1 MRKWNLLLGG
11 IAILITIF
19 VIVQSKGIRAA
30 PPVPTPTPITSADK
44 TALQAAL
51 DAAALNNQK
60 TIPAFML
67 YKVVV
72 DHIEMGSDG
81 NTALVWMALLDPQTN
96 QPVATEPG
104 MAIGQRPDVNS
115 PWQITL
121 PTGEDWVT
129 QVQNLPDQLL
139 SKEQKT
145 LILPDQINSKD
156 ATAVDQVFSGYL
168 LPWEGGKRVWLTGSV
183 AHFTTYNSCSWV
195 NVNGDYHST
204 CRYAFDFSDGTNF
217 RLLAARGGSVIGA
230 RWTCANNDHNCL
242 NYLALEDRSTNPVT
256 TALYLHLS
264 QNSIPAALRVN
275 GTYVNQGDFIALADN
290 TGLSTGS
297 HLHFM
302 VVANRWL
309 ASGYGGTFWWGDSVD
324 ITFDDV
330 SINGGRPRLCSEAY
344 YTPQYGNQCQPAN
357 NAVGQPYDNWFI
369 SGNRGTTP
377 PTATMTGPAAYTEV
391 TSPGVTV
398 SGSAKDNTGVSRIQ
412 VIANYDNNWV
422 EVGPAITSNPFS
434 TTVDLCAA
442 GIPNGPV
449 TLGLWA
455 WDVDGSRTPLPQ
467 SPRPILKNTICPAP
481 APKCS
486 PTPNQIALYSLPDY
500 QGTCQVFGSGK
511 YNNSQF
517 SPLVDNQVAS
527 IQVGANVMGVLY
539 DGTYDAAGFKG
550 RSEAFLSSDPGLADN
565 RIGALMA
572 SSLEVRARA
581 KPAAPILRPILNRVD
596 ANGAAIPPDSNESV
610 LLIWKSD
617 YATTSIDEGG
627 TEYRAEL
634 TAPGGAKRVS
644 AWQTANTWSVGS
656 LAAGSYQWTVTAR
669 NLMGQ
674 TTAAPASFTVTAA
687 APLGGTLRQ
696 VPYSDNAQNGANGW
710 TADGLWH
717 LSVPPTMTNN
727 NTTVAWGFTTGIDYA
742 SGTVAG
748 GSLTSPPIAIPAGG
762 AQLKFRYASK
772 TETTGPYWDQRRVQ
786 VAENGAAFQ
795 DVLQLTDDP
804 LNEWQSSPV
813 IDLTPY
819 AGKTV
824 RVRFFFQI
832 VDKFYNGTAGWWI
845 DDITIAATG
854 GDTSCAEPVSNDT
867 PAGATP
873 ISLIQTI
880 DGVIC
885 PAGDVDYYRF
895 SVNAG
900 TTISVDVVAKA
911 DGSSLDPYLYL
922 IDGDGKSPL
931 AENDDIEYGVLQD
944 SHLQYT
950 IQRSGDYYLK
960 VKAYNNPGV
969 GGTNYTYRIV
979 LNGDDQPPVLNVSSP
994 GSSWIPGTAFD
1005 LQASATD
1012 QQGIARVDFY
1022 WHNPDWQFGTWD
1034 LLGSDTTPADGFKLQ
1049 FNPAGRSIAGSAITV
1064 RAYDVAGLETAYVIW
1079 NLQIDTYPPVTT
1091 MQALAAGNQS
1101 TAILLNWSGSDAET
1115 SLRSYELQVRD
1126 NGGAWVSINNAIPA
1140 QQTKLYYLGAA
1151 GHTYGFRM
1159 RGTDTAGNVEAFP
1172 AGDDAATTVASTC
1185 TADVFDI
1192 TQPGDNTAANAVVLT
1207 VGSVQEHSFC
1217 PSGDQDWTRFTA
1229 QAGVAYA
1236 VKATSLSGGAAAS
1249 IAVMDASGQTIY
1261 AQAAAGNMGLP
1272 TVLKFVAPANG
1283 EYRIRVQAYDAR
1295 LWGTDA
1301 RYALS
1306 VVPGSWQYLPAVKSV
1321 Q

>member
-1 MRKWNLLLGG
+1 M
-11 IAILITIF
+11 
-19 VIVQSKGIRAA
+19 
-30 PPVPTPTPITSADK
+30 
-44 TALQAAL
+44 
-51 DAAALNNQK
+51 
-60 TIPAFML
+60 
-67 YKVVV
+67 
-72 DHIEMGSDG
+72 
-81 NTALVWMALLDPQTN
+81 
-96 QPVATEPG
+96 
-104 MAIGQRPDVNS
+104 
-115 PWQITL
+115 
-121 PTGEDWVT
+121 
-129 QVQNLPDQLL
+129 
-139 SKEQKT
+139 
-145 LILPDQINSKD
+145 
-156 ATAVDQVFSGYL
+156 
-168 LPWEGGKRVWLTGSV
+168 
-183 AHFTTYNSCSWV
+183 
-195 NVNGDYHST
+195 
-204 CRYAFDFSDGTNF
+204 
-217 RLLAARGGSVIGA
+217 
-230 RWTCANNDHNCL
+230 
-242 NYLALEDRSTNPVT
+242 
-256 TALYLHLS
+256 
-264 QNSIPAALRVN
+264 
-275 GTYVNQGDFIALADN
+275 
-290 TGLSTGS
+290 
-297 HLHFM
+297 
-302 VVANRWL
+302 
-309 ASGYGGTFWWGDSVD
+309 
-324 ITFDDV
+324 
-330 SINGGRPRLCSEAY
+330 
-344 YTPQYGNQCQPAN
+344 
-357 NAVGQPYDNWFI
+357 
-369 SGNRGTTP
+369 
-377 PTATMTGPAAYTEV
+377 
-391 TSPGVTV
+391 
-398 SGSAKDNTGVSRIQ
+398 
-412 VIANYDNNWV
+412 
-422 EVGPAITSNPFS
+422 
-434 TTVDLCAA
+434 
-442 GIPNGPV
+442 
-449 TLGLWA
+449 
-455 WDVDGSRTPLPQ
+455 
-467 SPRPILKNTICPAP
+467 
-481 APKCS
+481 
-486 PTPNQIALYSLPDY
+486 
-500 QGTCQVFGSGK
+500 
-511 YNNSQF
+511 
-517 SPLVDNQVAS
+517 
-527 IQVGANVMGVLY
+527 
-539 DGTYDAAGFKG
+539 
-550 RSEAFLSSDPGLADN
+550 
-565 RIGALMA
+565 
-572 SSLEVRARA
+572 
-581 KPAAPILRPILNRVD
+581 
-596 ANGAAIPPDSNESV
+596 

-644 AWQTANTWSVGS
+644 DWQTANTWSVGS

-880 DGVIC
+880 NGVIC

-1005 LQASATD
+1005 LQASA
-1012 QQGIARVDFY
+1012 Y
-1022 WHNPDWQFGTWD
+1022 
-1034 LLGSDTTPADGFKLQ
+1034 
-1049 FNPAGRSIAGSAITV
+1049 
-1064 RAYDVAGLETAYVIW
+1064 
-1079 NLQIDTYPPVTT
+1079 
-1091 MQALAAGNQS
+1091 
-1101 TAILLNWSGSDAET
+1101 
-1115 SLRSYELQVRD
+1115 
-1126 NGGAWVSINNAIPA
+1126 
-1140 QQTKLYYLGAA
+1140 
-1151 GHTYGFRM
+1151 
-1159 RGTDTAGNVEAFP
+1159 
-1172 AGDDAATTVASTC
+1172 
-1185 TADVFDI
+1185 
-1192 TQPGDNTAANAVVLT
+1192 
-1207 VGSVQEHSFC
+1207 
-1217 PSGDQDWTRFTA
+1217 
-1229 QAGVAYA
+1229 
-1236 VKATSLSGGAAAS
+1236 
-1249 IAVMDASGQTIY
+1249 
-1261 AQAAAGNMGLP
+1261 
-1272 TVLKFVAPANG
+1272 
-1283 EYRIRVQAYDAR
+1283 
-1295 LWGTDA
+1295 
-1301 RYALS
+1301 
-1306 VVPGSWQYLPAVKSV
+1306 
-1321 Q
+1321 